1 MQRLRFALIL
11 LVFMIALALQ
21 ALPTQATRV
30 VGNFS
35 RIYEGVEYATGSDTS
50 PRLMKAF
57 ALRISLGNPEV
68 AMYASHDNGAAAY
81 EVALQTTP
89 AFLADHGCK
98 AAVNSCYFNAGLSPN
113 TDIEGLLISN
123 GTLVSS
129 WQTARTAELLLTSDK
144 VASIVA
150 ASGNPTGIYTACS
163 GDAYMLVNGT
173 CLGDNVTPEPRTTAG
188 LSQDGKYLILVCV
201 DGRQSGYSMGA
212 TIYEMAHWQQDF
224 GAYNAFN
231 LDGGGSTTMTRA
243 DVGDVNRPC
252 YGYDRSVGAS
262 LGVKSTT
269 ANAQGPSACSMN
281 PNRIDLVYRG
291 NMSHVYIKTWT
302 STGGWDDPVDLGG
315 TTYDSPSIIAR
326 ADGHLNVFI
335 RGTNNQLYH
344 KFWSVAGWSG
354 WVSLGGN
361 ILSGPAASFRDSDHI
376 DVFARG
382 NDNTVHHIYW
392 SSANDWGAW
401 ESLAGITY
409 DSPAAVSRDANHINL
424 FCRNTSNGLSHKY
437 WFSGVG
443 WSAWESLGGSM
454 TSGPAVCSLDANHI
468 NVFFR
473 GAANDLQQIFWNNV
487 NGWSGALSL
496 SGGLAGKPAA
506 CCRDAAHM
514 DTWVRGPQD
523 YLFQKSWNGTTG
535 WADTFTSLGYMF

>member
-1 MQRLRFALIL
+1 MA
-11 LVFMIALALQ
+11 
-21 ALPTQATRV
+21 
-30 VGNFS
+30 
-35 RIYEGVEYATGSDTS
+35 IYS
-50 PRLMKAF
+50 
-57 ALRISLGNPEV
+57 
-68 AMYASHDNGAAAY
+68 SHDNGAAAY

-89 AFLADHGCK
+89 QFLADHGCK
-98 AAVNSCYFNAGLSPN
+98 AAVNSCYFNAGFSPN

-144 VASIVA
+144 TASILA
-150 ASGNPTGIYTACS
+150 ASGNPSGIYTACS

-173 CLGDNVTPEPRTTAG
+173 CLGDNNTPEPRTTAG

-201 DGRQSGYSMGA
+201 DGCQSGWSMGA
-212 TIYEMAHWQQDF
+212 TIYEMAQWQKDF

-262 LGVKSTT
+262 LGVQSTN

-281 PNRIDLVYRG
+281 PNRMDLVYRG
-291 NMSHVYIKTWT
+291 NMNHVYIKTWT
-302 STGGWDDPVDLGG
+302 SSGGWDDPVDLGG

-326 ADGHLNVFI
+326 ADGHLNVFY

-344 KFWSVAGWSG
+344 KFWSTAGWSG

-382 NDNTVHHIYW
+382 NDNTVHHIWWNSTDDW
-392 SSANDWGAW
+392 SGW

-473 GAANDLQQIFWNNV
+473 GASNDLQQIFWNNV

-496 SGGLAGKPAA
+496 NGGLAGKPAV
-506 CCRDAAHM
+506 CSRDAAHM

-523 YLFQKSWNGTTG
+523 YQFQKSWNGTTG
-535 WADTFTSLGYMF
+535 WADTFTNQGYMF